1 MLESVI
7 FKANDIRGVFGVE
20 WDARGAWALGVAYA
34 GLIAEDRVV
43 VSRDMRVSGPVVMEA
58 FIRGVTSQGTSV
70 VDAGLASTDGLWFA
84 SGAWDLPGVQVTSSH
99 NPSSYNGM
107 KFCRRGAKPV
117 TSEFLV
123 EVRQR
128 AQDIDAGRAPVVEA
142 STPGVVESRDL
153 LGEYVSY
160 LLSLVDVSGMRHLT
174 VVVDAGN
181 GMAGLTAPAVLSHLD
196 VDVIGLFMELD
207 GSFPNHQPN
216 PLEPKNLVDAQ
227 AAVVAHGADVGLVFD
242 GDADRVFV
250 IDEQGRVVNPS
261 AVAGMIAVDELAR
274 DPGGT
279 VVVNTITSDAVAE
292 IVAEHGGKIAH
303 SKVGH
308 TYMKALMASQNAVF
322 GGEHSAHYYFRDFF
336 GADTGMLAGLHVLST
351 LGHTDQPLSSL
362 VASYTR
368 YISSGEINSTVADQ
382 QATMQRVA
390 AELGTGAEVSW
401 EDGVKIIGDG
411 WWVSLRPSNT
421 EPLLRLNVEAQDVPT
436 MERLRD
442 DVLTLVK
449 EEK

>member
-1 MLESVI
+1 MLDLKI
-7 FKANDIRGVFGVE
+7 FKANDIRGVYGVE

-34 GLIAEDRVV
+34 GLILEDRVV
-43 VSRDMRVSGPVVMEA
+43 VSRDMRTSGPQVQEA
-58 FIRGVTSQGTSV
+58 FVRGVTSQGVSV

-84 SGAWDLPGVQVTSSH
+84 SGAWDMPGVQITSSH

-107 KFCRRGAKPV
+107 KFCVRGAKPV
-117 TSEFLV
+117 TREFLGELKRV
-123 EVRQR
+123 ARE
-128 AQDIDAGRAPVVEA
+128 IDAGQTPVREA
-142 STPGVVESRDL
+142 ATPGTVVSRDL
-153 LGEYVSY
+153 LDEYVTY
-160 LLSLVDVSGMRHLT
+160 LLSLVDVSDMRHLT

-181 GMAGLTAPAVLSHLD
+181 GMAGLTAPAVLSRLD
-196 VDVIGLFMELD
+196 VDLVGLFLDLD

-216 PLEPKNLVDAQ
+216 PLEPQNLVDAQ
-227 AAVVAHGADVGLVFD
+227 RAVREHRGDVGLVFD

-250 IDEQGRVVNPS
+250 IDEQGHVVNPS

-292 IVAEHGGKIAH
+292 IVAEHGGRVAH

-308 TYMKALMASQNAVF
+308 TYMKALMASENAVF

-336 GADTGMLAGLHVLST
+336 GADTGMLAGLHVLSMI
-351 LGHTDQPLSSL
+351 GHTDQPLSQLARSF
-362 VASYTR
+362 TR
-368 YISSGEINSTVADQ
+368 YVSSGEINSTVADQ
-382 QATMQRVA
+382 QATMDKVA
-390 AELGTGAEVSW
+390 AALGVDADVSW
-401 EDGVKIIGDG
+401 EDGVKITGNG

-421 EPLLRLNVEAQDVPT
+421 EPLLRLNVEAKDAST
-436 MERLRD
+436 MEHLRD
-442 DVLTLVK
+442 DVLALVK